1 MANKV
6 KFEIIEESKKSAG
19 TKIHKQ
25 NAVINSDIEVRQTKR
40 NATTESSP
48 TQNVPKTGNPHPTI
62 TPDPFINYNEWSVY
76 QNKVFLDHERTL
88 ILIDKYVKN
97 EMFHQ
102 LKFILHPEMMIF
114 PGNHSPSVK

>member
-1 MANKV
+1 MASEV
-6 KFEIIEESKKSAG
+6 RFEIIDESKKSAG

-25 NAVINSDIEVRQTKR
+25 NAVINSEQEVRQTKR
-40 NATTESSP
+40 NATTDSSP
-48 TQNVPKTGNPHPTI
+48 TQNVPKTGSPHPTI
-62 TPDPFINYNEWSVY
+62 TPDPIINYNKWPVY
-76 QNKVFLDHERTL
+76 QNKVFMDHKRTL

-114 PGNHSPSVK
+114 S